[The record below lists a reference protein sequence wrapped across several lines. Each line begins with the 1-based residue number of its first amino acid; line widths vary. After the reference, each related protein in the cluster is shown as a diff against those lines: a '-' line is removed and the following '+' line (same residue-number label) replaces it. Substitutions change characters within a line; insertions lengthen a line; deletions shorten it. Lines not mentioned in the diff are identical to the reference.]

1 MAQQGG
7 NSSGQLGSMAVASLP
22 DTDTV
27 PGVTPFPAL
36 ARLPGLRPF
45 WNAESPAG
53 NRWAQGLE
61 SESCGPMGPPRHWD
75 TTSGPDSSLCWLQ
88 RPGRG
93 VEVVYRHTPGLP
105 HVWPGCILSQ
115 VCVPAGIN
123 TFLLFFVALVT
134 LSVALCH
141 GSCKK

>member
-27 PGVTPFPAL
+27 PGFTPFPAL
-36 ARLPGLRPF
+36 ARLSGLRPF

-61 SESCGPMGPPRHWD
+61 SESCGPMGPPATGTRLLGQIPAYAGCRGQGGGWKWSTGTRLACRMCGLDASCHR
-75 TTSGPDSSLCWLQ
+75 SVSLL
-88 RPGRG
+88 G
-93 VEVVYRHTPGLP
+93 
-105 HVWPGCILSQ
+105 
-115 VCVPAGIN
+115 
-123 TFLLFFVALVT
+123 
-134 LSVALCH
+134 
-141 GSCKK
+141 